1 MNILTKN
8 IGFLLVLCAV
18 QPSFAAMVNRSAGGA
33 TARDDARVSLAV
45 NPTTAAMRRL
55 PALLTG
61 TTTTATVATT
71 TAATTSSL
79 MDVTECVDAYTEC
92 IKDPEVCGF
101 DFEECTTNEL
111 FYAKKPQCNSVLLQC
126 SSAGINALFG
136 TTSTT
141 NLSTKNANDEYVY
154 PTAGSILGQFVEAGA
169 INNRLDKSSCVK
181 RYTSCLKKENVCG
194 EDFELCTS
202 DREFKKQKIYCEST
216 LARCTDEGKTELFG
230 STNVDSNPTSASRL
244 GIMIKEGGDLASVNA
259 VSTCYKVADQ
269 CILSAC
275 SANPYRC
282 LVDSTTA
289 IVNATDTVNDDPAAK
304 KEDSASTVDVITTA
318 LVSRYIRSAC
328 ADTIG
333 GNKYCFMTANEG
345 EVPTASKLIDEDERD
360 NVYSNIYASRMNTTL
375 REKIKQMADTFDK
388 KTKDKCSDTIMACA
402 MRSCGSGLGSACY
415 SRVFGNKTKCFDNGG
430 IKTVQL
436 NLNGLPTLNLAGTS
450 CSINGE
456 STYPEIKIGCES
468 IVNTDVNCKY
478 AAASMG
484 TGGYTYEY
492 NNTTAFNTLFPMLE
506 TGTDPIGVV
515 TRLNA
520 SLAENYNDAAIERMA
535 KQCKN
540 TAVSCIRSLCGT
552 DFTNCYRNRTDVMTD
567 TYDTAG
573 NLNSVPYT
581 ETTGGAS
588 GGGLFGRGGKSNTVV
603 YDSSAFD
610 KSMNKVGGV
619 LDFTIVRGLCIKT
632 VKEASACDEHLKI
645 QVIKNYDSEKG
656 AAGWGKNDSVRDAW
670 VGAVSSGYSAKVSRE
685 NDVLDGCQVSDTKN
699 GLCDPLAIAECDTVD
714 ANGCVYDKEHYVG
727 RNEYQLSMAADTLFQ
742 EVLGDLELEAQA
754 KYNAKLTR
762 EQNMC
767 RAANS
772 GGIMGRK
779 DNASTYMWAKLRS
792 NRVPKNYSVNGLKS
806 NEFVE
811 SNDLYGSFCRARVT
825 IQSDDPDL
833 QRYLQEG
840 NNAKNWTMAYF
851 AVGDVFTCGSWI
863 PQSDLEKLAETVAA
877 KKSGTN
883 ADGDLTKGQRW
894 GVAGAS
900 ILGTLGG
907 GAITDVLQTQ
917 TGLGGLLG
925 TNADKIDDCK
935 KKVLDEEIAWNTG
948 DAANVAAQCKGH
960 DDYVALGYK
969 ITVAS
974 NSIIRK
980 NSSSKSIRSLRINK
994 DSSLSEGA
1002 CGTSRNYTVVEAEDL
1017 PSASA
1022 CPQVQC
1028 KVINEHVNSIE
1039 DYCGETSVSGRVI
1052 ADVVGAGLV
1061 GATSGIT
1068 TAQIMK
1074 ANNRAK
1080 FTEAQQEFMNNVGN
1094 HIYCFIGAD
1103 EAGTYGDLIEISID

>member
-8 IGFLLVLCAV
+8 IGFLLILCAV
-18 QPSFAAMVNRSAGGA
+18 QPSWAAMVNRSASGA
-33 TARDDARVSLAV
+33 TGRSDSRVSLAV

-55 PALLTG
+55 PTLLTG
-61 TTTTATVATT
+61 TTTTATTTTT
-71 TAATTSSL
+71 TATTTSSL

-141 NLSTKNANDEYVY
+141 NLATKNANDEYVY

-216 LARCTDEGKTELFG
+216 LARCTDEGKIELFG
-230 STNVDSNPTSASRL
+230 STKTDSNPTSASRL
-244 GIMIKEGGDLASVNA
+244 GVMIKEGGDLASVNA

-275 SANPYRC
+275 SANPYKC
-282 LVDSTTA
+282 IVDSSTDVVKITQA
-289 IVNATDTVNDDPAAK
+289 IKDGLNLSSEQASALSEMLTSANVN
-304 KEDSASTVDVITTA
+304 S
-318 LVSRYIRSAC
+318 YIRGAC
-328 ADTIG
+328 KDTIG
-333 GNKYCFMTANEG
+333 GNKYCHMTANEG
-345 EVPTASKLIDEDERD
+345 EVPTASKLIDENERD
-360 NVYSNIYASRMNTTL
+360 EVYSDIYASRMNAVM
-375 REKIKQMADTFDK
+375 RGKIQEFANEFDK
-388 KTKDKCSDTIMACA
+388 QTKDKCVETIMACA

-415 SRVFGNKTKCFDNGG
+415 KKVFGTNRDMKQSISGDN
-430 IKTVQL
+430 
-436 NLNGLPTLNLAGTS
+436 
-450 CSINGE
+450 
-456 STYPEIKIGCES
+456 TYIEIQTGCEA
-468 IVNTDVNCKY
+468 IVNTDTNCQY
-478 AAASMG
+478 AAAVSAKDG
-484 TGGYTYEY
+484 KYAYTY
-492 NNTTAFNTLFPMLE
+492 NDTSAFTKLFPKQS
-506 TGTDPIGVV
+506 TKSDPLGAVE
-515 TRLNA
+515 RLNA
-520 SLAENYNDAAIERMA
+520 ALSENYNDAAIAEL
-535 KQCKN
+535 KKKCKN

-552 DFTNCYRNRTDVMTD
+552 DFTKCYRNRTDVMTD
-567 TYDTAG
+567 TYSTAD
-573 NLNSVPYT
+573 
-581 ETTGGAS
+581 AS
-588 GGGLFGRGGKSNTVV
+588 GSMSGRGSGSSNTNFI
-603 YDSSAFD
+603 DEGFA

-619 LDFTIVRGLCIKT
+619 LDFTIVRGLCINT
-632 VKEASACDEHLKI
+632 VKEASACDEHLKLEAYSLDAD
-645 QVIKNYDSEKG
+645 NGEKSV
-656 AAGWGKNDSVRDAW
+656 WGGSSVRDAW
-670 VGAVSSGYSAKVSRE
+670 VDAVKTGYNTKVTLDKE
-685 NDVLDGCQVSDTKN
+685 AVLIGCRVSDTKN
-699 GLCDPLAIAECDTVD
+699 GVCDESIVAECDTVD
-714 ANGCVYDKEHYVG
+714 DKGCVYDKEEYQAQK
-727 RNEYQLSMAADTLFQ
+727 EYQLSMAANTLFQ

-754 KYNAKLTR
+754 KYNAKLTQ

-767 RAANS
+767 MAANN

-779 DNASTYMWAKLRS
+779 DIASTYMWVKLRS

-806 NEFVE
+806 NEFVA

-840 NNAKNWTMAYF
+840 NNAKNWSTAYF

-907 GAITDVLQTQ
+907 GAITDVLQTK

-935 KKVLDEEIAWNTG
+935 KKVLDEEIAWSTG
-948 DAANVAAQCKGH
+948 DAANVVAQCKGH

-969 ITVAS
+969 ITAAS

-980 NSSSKSIRSLRINK
+980 NSSSKSIRSLRIDKVGNLTQ
-994 DSSLSEGA
+994 DV
-1002 CGTSRNYTVVEAEDL
+1002 CGSDANYTVVEAKDL

-1080 FTEAQQEFMNNVGN
+1080 FTADEQEFMNNVGN

>member
-18 QPSFAAMVNRSAGGA
+18 QPSFAAMVNRSASGA
-33 TARDDARVSLAV
+33 TGREDSRVSLAV

-55 PALLTG
+55 PTLLTG

-202 DREFKKQKIYCEST
+202 DTEFKKQKIYCEST
-216 LARCTDEGKTELFG
+216 LARCTDDGKTELFG
-230 STNVDSNPTSASRL
+230 QTNTDMAPKSDSRL
-244 GIMIKEGGDLASVNA
+244 RVMITEGAQLASVNA

-360 NVYSNIYASRMNTTL
+360 NVYSNIYASRMNATL

-415 SRVFGNKTKCFDNGG
+415 SRVFGNKTKCFDNSG

-540 TAVSCIRSLCGT
+540 TAVSCIRSLCGA
-552 DFTNCYRNRTDVMTD
+552 DFKNCYRNRTDVMTD
-567 TYDTAG
+567 TYA
-573 NLNSVPYT
+573 T
-581 ETTGGAS
+581 EEEK
-588 GGGLFGRGGKSNTVV
+588 FNQ
-603 YDSSAFD
+603 
-610 KSMNKVGGV
+610 SMNKVGGV
-619 LDFTIVRGLCIKT
+619 LDFTIVRGLCLET
-632 VKEASACDEHLKI
+632 VKSADVCDEHLKI
-645 QVIKNYDSEKG
+645 QSIKNYDSENG
-656 AAGWGKNDSVRDAW
+656 AAGWGKNGTVRDAW
-670 VGAVSSGYSAKVSRE
+670 VGAVSSGYSAKLVEVQGEVVETGLCLIDKSKTTNE
-685 NDVLDGCQVSDTKN
+685 KCKNKTEAMQCDYVDEDGCLYS
-699 GLCDPLAIAECDTVD
+699 VD
-714 ANGCVYDKEHYVG
+714 QLVPRKD
-727 RNEYQLSMAADTLFQ
+727 YQLSMAADTLFQ
-742 EVLGDLELEAQA
+742 EVMGDLEKEAQA
-754 KYNAKLTR
+754 KYNAKLTA
-762 EQNMC
+762 EQHMC
-767 RAANS
+767 RDANS
-772 GGIMGRK
+772 GGIMGRN
-779 DNASTYMWAKLRS
+779 DQSATYMWAKLKNR
-792 NRVPKNYSVNGLKS
+792 RVPKNYSTSGLKVGD
-806 NEFVE
+806 FTE

-825 IQSDDPDL
+825 IQSDDPDVQAML
-833 QRYLQEG
+833 QKG
-840 NNAKNWTMAYF
+840 KNWSTAYF

-863 PQSDLEKLAETVAA
+863 PQKELESIATVVACNKAKANGTIDRNVDCTNGDAYDKVGMTTGQKWATAAATIGSAGLGVVGMDL
-877 KKSGTN
+877 
-883 ADGDLTKGQRW
+883 
-894 GVAGAS
+894 
-900 ILGTLGG
+900 
-907 GAITDVLQTQ
+907 LQTK
-917 TGLGGLLG
+917 TGLGGLLS
-925 TNADKIDDCK
+925 THKNTSSEHTRLRESLDNVQMVYDTYCAADPNEVAKDFNYK
-935 KKVLDEEIAWNTG
+935 TG
-948 DAANVAAQCKGH
+948 GVVGD
-960 DDYVALGYK
+960 
-969 ITVAS
+969 IT
-974 NSIIRK
+974 IF
-980 NSSSKSIRSLRINK
+980 
-994 DSSLSEGA
+994 
-1002 CGTSRNYTVVEAEDL
+1002 TF
-1017 PSASA
+1017 
-1022 CPQVQC
+1022 
-1028 KVINEHVNSIE
+1028 EHVNRDGNGDSQGKVGCKTVTE
-1039 DYCGETSVSGRVI
+1039 YKNKLETQINIGDGAWRNGLGRG
-1052 ADVVGAGLV
+1052 VVDAI
-1061 GATSGIT
+1061 GATALGVTGGLAVGKNI
-1068 TAQIMK
+1068 K
-1074 ANNRAK
+1074 ASNRQK
-1080 FTEAQQEFMNNVGN
+1080 FTADEQEFMNNVGN

>member
-18 QPSFAAMVNRSAGGA
+18 QPSFAAMVNRSASGA
-33 TARDDARVSLAV
+33 TGRDARVSLAV

-55 PALLTG
+55 PTLLTG

-154 PTAGSILGQFVEAGA
+154 PTAGSILGQFIEAGA

-282 LVDSTTA
+282 LVDSTTK
-289 IVNATDTVNDDPAAK
+289 IVNATDVVNDDPAAK

-415 SRVFGNKTKCFDNGG
+415 SRVFGNKTKCFDNSG

-436 NLNGLPTLNLAGTS
+436 NLNGLPTIDLSGTS

-492 NNTTAFNTLFPMLE
+492 NNTTAFSTLFPMLK

-540 TAVSCIRSLCGT
+540 TAVSCIRSLCGK
-552 DFTNCYRNRTDVMTD
+552 DFTNCYRNRTDVMAD
-567 TYDTAG
+567 GYDTG
-573 NLNSVPYT
+573 V
-581 ETTGGAS
+581 
-588 GGGLFGRGGKSNTVV
+588 
-603 YDSSAFD
+603 SSFD
-610 KSMNKVGGV
+610 NSMNKLGGV
-619 LDFTIVRGLCIKT
+619 LDFNIIRGLCVSTIKDAD
-632 VKEASACDEHLKI
+632 VCDEHLKI
-645 QVIKNYDSEKG
+645 QSIKNYDSKN
-656 AAGWGKNDSVRDAW
+656 AASGWGDKTSVRDSW
-670 VGAVSSGYSAKVSRE
+670 VDAIKGYQKVGEATTQVLMGCRAKKGTSDTCDAKADNVNLVE
-685 NDVLDGCQVSDTKN
+685 DCGTVDEDGCIYDVEYYISETDY
-699 GLCDPLAIAECDTVD
+699 AFSMSVD
-714 ANGCVYDKEHYVG
+714 
-727 RNEYQLSMAADTLFQ
+727 SLFQ
-742 EVLGDLELEAQA
+742 EVLGDIELEAQA

-840 NNAKNWTMAYF
+840 KNAKNWSTAYF

-863 PQSDLEKLAETVAA
+863 PQSDLEELAETVAA

-883 ADGDLTKGQRW
+883 ADGDLTKGQGW

-917 TGLGGLLG
+917 TGLGGLL
-925 TNADKIDDCK
+925 
-935 KKVLDEEIAWNTG
+935 NTHKNTSSESNLLR
-948 DAANVAAQCKGH
+948 ANLNQAQ
-960 DDYVALGYK
+960 
-969 ITVAS
+969 
-974 NSIIRK
+974 
-980 NSSSKSIRSLRINK
+980 
-994 DSSLSEGA
+994 
-1002 CGTSRNYTVVEAEDL
+1002 
-1017 PSASA
+1017 
-1022 CPQVQC
+1022 QVQTMHC
-1028 KVINEHVNSIE
+1028 ADNEDGTDNDF
-1039 DYCGETSVSGRVI
+1039 DYSFGSTVGNVTLQTFVYRAPVSGTHKGKVGCNYIKSYIGKVESQLKVEDGPWQNGLGRG
-1052 ADVVGAGLV
+1052 VVDTIGSGLV
-1061 GATSGIT
+1061 GAATGIT

-1074 ANNRAK
+1074 ASNRAK
-1080 FTEAQQEFMNNVGN
+1080 FTAAQQEFMNNVGN